1 MVIEFSIFRGQ
12 LPGDAFKLAYLGKPC
27 LKAVK
32 ITIRDVSPVPRS
44 FSPNRSKACLA
55 GLEKPSKRLKVDK
68 LCKSLVG
75 LAYESDKQIAVIDAA
90 KIYGDAPRIDVRVEE
105 LC

>member
-12 LPGDAFKLAYLGKPC
+12 LPGDALKLSYLGKPC

-32 ITIRDVSPVPRS
+32 ITIRDVSAVPRS
-44 FSPNRSKACLA
+44 FSPNRARACLA

-68 LCKSLVG
+68 LCKSLEG
-75 LAYESDKQIAVIDAA
+75 LAYETDKQVAVIDAA
-90 KIYGDAPRIDVRVEE
+90 KIYGDVPRIDVRVEE

>member
-1 MVIEFSIFRGQ
+1 MVIEFSISRGQ
-12 LPGDAFKLAYLGKPC
+12 LPGDALKLAYLGKPC

-68 LCKSLVG
+68 LCKSLEG
-75 LAYESDKQIAVIDAA
+75 LAYESDKQVAAIDAA
-90 KIYGDAPRIDVRVEE
+90 KIYGDAPRIDVRIEE

>member
-1 MVIEFSIFRGQ
+1 M
-12 LPGDAFKLAYLGKPC
+12 PGEALKLAYLGKPC

-44 FSPNRSKACLA
+44 FSHNRSKACLA

-68 LCKSLVG
+68 LCKSLEG
-75 LAYESDKQIAVIDAA
+75 LAYESDKQVAVIDAA
-90 KIYGDAPRIDVRVEE
+90 KVYGSAPRIDVRVEE
-105 LC
+105 I